1 MGTVIFILVIFLIGV
16 TIYGVVDVFKQINK
30 LK

>member
-1 MGTVIFILVIFLIGV
+1 MGTVIFILIIFLIGV
-16 TIYGVVDVFKQINK
+16 TIYGVVDVFRQINK